1 MNAIE
6 RFILWGLFIAVV
18 GAGLACQ
25 VIYEDH
31 VKPMQEK
38 LQKIEELLKKL
49 PFKPFG
55 TDDETTCQCGC
66 NLPRTKCHCFTD
78 PDFGEVMSED
88 CPEIEKLQGL

>member
-31 VKPMQEK
+31 VKPMQE
-38 LQKIEELLKKL
+38 
-49 PFKPFG
+49 
-55 TDDETTCQCGC
+55 
-66 NLPRTKCHCFTD
+66 
-78 PDFGEVMSED
+78 
-88 CPEIEKLQGL
+88 